1 MKFDDE
7 CSARSAFELAFGR
20 ILLMCT
26 RSFQSGDIELYENCK
41 SIMLDAWEYLYGDLP
56 VVDSI
61 NYRLDRMNN
70 LDIWLQQ
77 EG

>member
-1 MKFDDE
+1 MKFDNE
-7 CSARSAFELAFGR
+7 CSARAAFELAFGR
-20 ILLMCT
+20 ILLMCG
-26 RSFQSGDIELYENCK
+26 RPFRIGDIEVYEDCK
-41 SIMLDAWEYLYGDLP
+41 SIMMDAWEYLHGDFP